1 MHQNKM
7 PKKLSQKELIPLL
20 GYILSYSKVSERTL
34 QHLAGKLQVKE
45 IQKGDILQHA
55 GEICDHIYFVSKG
68 ILRGYIIDNKKEV
81 TTWITAENAM
91 VASIKSF
98 LLHVPTE
105 ENIAAIEDSR
115 LMGIHYD
122 DLQYMYDTFPDF
134 NTAGRKITEYYYT
147 HAEDRAFICRLS
159 KATDRYNYF
168 MRNNGHVINRVPLT
182 YIASYLGIRLDSLS
196 RVRKRIQHK
205 K

>member
-1 MHQNKM
+1 M
-7 PKKLSQKELIPLL
+7 PLL
-20 GYILSYSKVSERTL
+20 SYILSYNKVSESTL
-34 QHLAGKLQVKE
+34 QYLVDKLQVKE
-45 IQKGDILQHA
+45 IQKGEMLQYA
-55 GEICDHIYFVSKG
+55 GEVCDHIYFVAKG
-68 ILRGYIIDNKKEV
+68 ILRGYIIDHKKEV

-98 LLHVPTE
+98 LLRVPTE

-122 DLQYMYDTFPDF
+122 DLQYMYNRFPDF

-168 MRNNGHVINRVPLT
+168 MTNNGHVINRVPLT

-196 RVRKRIQHK
+196 RIRKQLQSRK
-205 K
+205 